1 MPEVLEDLA
10 VPQRID
16 AKDPEALHVLEEVP
30 VEVPNLSQQGHLL
43 EEEVVALH
51 LDKQVLEDSDKHYAY
66 QEAF

>member
-43 EEEVVALH
+43 DCL
-51 LDKQVLEDSDKHYAY
+51 LYTSDAAD
-66 QEAF
+66 E